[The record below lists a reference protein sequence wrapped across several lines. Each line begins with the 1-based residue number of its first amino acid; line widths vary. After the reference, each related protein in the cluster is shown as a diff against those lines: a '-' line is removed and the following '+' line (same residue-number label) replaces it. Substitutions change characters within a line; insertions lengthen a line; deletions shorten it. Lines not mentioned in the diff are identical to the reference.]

1 MKSKRL
7 LLLLLLAIGLPWA
20 ANAQDLADYTL
31 TVGTE
36 TYTSIAADNLRLTSV
51 YGDGGYQSVTLPFS
65 FPFGEGNYT
74 SVTVRA
80 DGYLY
85 FGSLSSY
92 PGHSSK
98 TAWTS
103 SSYSVIAP
111 FLNYDGKITS
121 SGATSGAYSTT
132 DDPDNPTMFIVEFKG
147 LQCYYSPY
155 GDYNFQ
161 VRLHRNGNIS
171 TVYGNSTLSTY
182 SSASQNFFL
191 TNGSDHICL
200 TGSYATPVAGTPST
214 LPNFTTAPAEGQVIT
229 YVRPVITCP
238 KPTNLVCTAYT
249 ATTATLSWTE
259 NGTATNWVLQYS
271 TDNTFATGV
280 QSVNVSNT
288 PSKQLTGLTAETT
301 YYARVKTDCGDGDQ
315 SDWSNTCE
323 FMPSAYTYIGTG
335 TSTSG
340 YAPLYGNY
348 NNSYDQMIYTASQL
362 GLEASEITHIGF
374 NSSAANSNP
383 RTISIYM
390 GHTTKSSFSSNSD
403 FVSINDLTEV
413 YSGTWNITAGWNE
426 FELTTPFNYD
436 GSSNLVIALYSKGSY
451 KSTTFYYT
459 VTSSSQVV
467 YAYSDS
473 NDPNPNTNEGN
484 WSSFNSR
491 NTTTYLPNL
500 KLLAVVSNTPK
511 PRNLVVSNITSEG
524 ATVTWEAPS
533 SATPTGYEYQYKTST
548 GEWPAAW
555 TNNGTNLTC
564 TLSELTASTDY
575 VVRVRANYADGDS
588 DPAEIQFTTEA
599 TCMPVTNITV
609 SDITSNSAKL
619 AWTPGGSET
628 NWQYLTLAHG
638 DTPDWTSE
646 RVITSNTHANVPANI
661 YACTGVQPQPNTEYD
676 FYVRANCGGGD
687 YSEAA
692 MLTFRTACGAITSFP
707 INYGFE
713 TSEGFPANASTPTVN
728 PFDACW
734 RNEATV
740 QNGTNAD
747 RVWGTSTSYKHTGSQ
762 ALVLP
767 DKGNSTNFAK
777 TMLVFPEMEFTYADG
792 YIVSFWIYRNGTSTN
807 PEGFKLY
814 VSDCDTIGP
823 NAVELGHYSRNYG
836 IAYPDIV
843 SSGWYQYET
852 APITRTGSV
861 YLIFEG
867 QSYYGNATY
876 VDDITIKE
884 YVAVTA
890 NQIVNT
896 VSDPATEMT
905 WNEFVNHWTNDDH
918 FTSTTFTLMDDITVN
933 TMVGTS
939 AKPFT
944 GIFNGNSHTI
954 TVNLTATDANFTAPF
969 RIIRNATIQNLKVDG
984 TINDG
989 GFKFCAG
996 FAGDCYGNNIFTNC
1010 ESAVTINATTEGDGT
1025 HGGFIARNYGS
1036 TSTSNLCTTVF
1047 NGCAFTGRLLGANT
1061 TQSAGF
1067 CGWSEYNSPN
1077 YAKTI
1082 FNNCLFA
1089 PQAVTMSTTNSA
1101 AFARRRNAS
1110 YVNFNNC
1117 YFMQDFN
1124 DGTNNTAQGKQAYTI
1139 AGVDPVYVAFS
1150 GEHTLYNMSGI
1161 DAYTEGMIH
1170 GYTKL
1175 AGEGDVVTLTLDG
1188 APGYEAN
1195 HGTLV
1200 ANGETYTL
1208 TMEAFDTEITAVDCP
1223 VPFNVE
1229 ANDVTATSAKIAWE
1243 GNSDTYKLMYRNVIT
1258 AAVDF
1263 DETYDFEDGTLQ
1275 GWTTIS
1281 NDNDNHAWTIQ
1292 NGTSYAHGGTKCVY
1306 AQYTS
1311 SSVGGDAND
1320 WLFSPQ
1326 IPLGG
1331 TLSFYAKKS
1340 TSGTDRFQVYVS
1352 TTGNNISDFTAI
1364 SEVITPNS
1372 TYDLYEYDLSSYSGY
1387 GYVAIVYTAPNDQYY
1402 IYVDDIHITA
1412 TVEGEYGAWQT
1423 VNPAVSAQPISSLT
1437 PETTYQV
1444 KVSGFCNGVET
1455 DESPV
1460 VEFTTP
1466 ATCPAPT
1473 ELAVTDG
1480 SVTAHAATITWT
1492 ENGEATTWI
1501 VEYAGNA
1508 DFTGALTETVED
1520 NTTYSFDDLDGETT
1534 YYVHVKAHCGDED
1547 ESDYSNVVNFTT
1559 LVACQAPTVLTVTE
1573 GSVTTNQVE
1582 LNWTENGTATAWQI
1596 CLNGD
1601 ETNLIAA
1608 NSNPFTLE
1616 SLTAATSYTVKVRAN
1631 CGGIDGESAWS
1642 NEVSFATE
1650 CDVITITE
1658 DSTYRQGFE
1667 GYQGTTY
1674 SSGDVLPVCW
1684 DSYSEGSTLPH
1695 ITSSG
1700 SYHYVHEGTNTLYF
1714 YGAAQTNS
1722 YVALPEFTNGLN
1734 TLQINFWMQTE
1745 SGAGYGELSLGYITA
1760 EDNNFNTYQ
1769 VIETYENHT
1778 SSMVEITTQIK
1789 NVPATATRLAFR
1801 WAHPSTS
1808 WHGCCIDDVE
1818 VSLLPT
1824 FTKTIAAVGEEN
1836 WDGGK
1841 GGYYLIASPLA
1852 EDVDPATVNGM
1863 LTADEGEGEDVVLTY
1878 DLYSFNQA
1886 QELEWQNYRA
1896 NNFNLVNGTGYL
1908 YASKNGTT
1916 LTFTG
1921 APGTNGQVNLVYD
1934 SNAEEFAGWNLV
1946 GNPFGE
1952 DAYIT
1957 KDFYTL
1963 ENSDTYTPNTAGT
1976 PIHAMQG
1983 LLVVADEDGETL
1995 TFTPAEAP
2003 AGSNAKLN
2011 LNVTKDHGLID
2022 RAIISFTE
2030 GQQLP
2035 KLQFRNGSTKV
2046 YMPKDGKEYA
2056 IVSTEAM
2063 GTMPVNFKA
2072 ENNGTYTLS
2081 FTTEEVSFAY
2091 LHLIDNMTGIETDL
2105 LANPSYSFDAKT
2117 TDYESRFK
2125 LVFATGNN
2133 ANDDAF
2139 AFYSNGSFVINNEG
2153 NATLQVIDVNGR
2165 ILKSE
2170 SINGCANVNVKAAA
2184 GVYVLRLV
2192 NGNDVKVQKVV
2203 VR

>member
-20 ANAQDLADYTL
+20 ANAQKALPYSYGFEDNNLAT
-31 TVGTE
+31 
-36 TYTSIAADNLRLTSV
+36 
-51 YGDGGYQSVTLPFS
+51 DGWILS
-65 FPFGEGNYT
+65 
-74 SVTVRA
+74 
-80 DGYLY
+80 
-85 FGSLSSY
+85 GS
-92 PGHSSK
+92 
-98 TAWTS
+98 TS
-103 SSYSVIAP
+103 SSTKIYSESDAP
-111 FLNYDGKITS
+111 EGSNLFKFHYSERNAYLISPLLSGTGNGVEVSFQYMRNTS
-121 SGATSGAYSTT
+121 SSSYQEQFQVGYTT
-132 DDPDNPTMFIVEFKG
+132 DENVTDPTEFT
-147 LQCYYSPY
+147 Y
-155 GDYNFQ
+155 G
-161 VRLHRNGNIS
+161 G
-171 TVYGNSTLSTY
+171 TVYSGTSWLTYENSFPANTKRIAIKYIYIDGYYLRLDDFHFNLP
-182 SSASQNFFL
+182 AS
-191 TNGSDHICL
+191 
-200 TGSYATPVAGTPST
+200 
-214 LPNFTTAPAEGQVIT
+214 
-229 YVRPVITCP
+229 CP
-238 KPTNLVCTAYT
+238 KPTDLVCTAYT
-249 ATTATLSWTE
+249 ANTATLSWTE
-259 NGTATNWVLQYS
+259 NGTATNWVIEYA
-271 TDNTFATGV
+271 DNANFTGA
-280 QSVNVSNT
+280 QTANASGT
-288 PSKQLTGLTAETT
+288 PSKQLTGLTAEQT
-301 YYARVKTDCGDGDQ
+301 YYAHVKADCGGGDE
-315 SDWSNTCE
+315 SAWSNTCE

-335 TSTSG
+335 TSTTG

-362 GLEASEITHIGF
+362 GLEASEITNIGF
-374 NSSAANSNP
+374 NSSAANSNA

-390 GHTTKSSFSSNSD
+390 GHTTKSSFSSDSD
-403 FVSINDLTEV
+403 FVSINNLTEV

-491 NTTTYLPNL
+491 STTTYLPNL

-533 SATPTGYEYQYKTST
+533 SATPTGYEYQYKTSA
-548 GEWPAAW
+548 GEWPAVW

-609 SDITSNSAKL
+609 SDIITTDAKL

-628 NWQYLTLAHG
+628 SWQYLTLAHG
-638 DTPDWTSE
+638 DTPDWTSPM
-646 RVITSNTHANVPANI
+646 VITSNTHANVPANI
-661 YACTGVQPQPNTEYD
+661 YASTGVQPQPNTEYD

-707 INYGFE
+707 VNYGFE
-713 TSEGFPANASTPTVN
+713 TSEGFPSNASYPTTN
-728 PFDACW
+728 QLGTCW

-740 QNGTNAD
+740 QNGTNPD

-777 TMLVFPEMEFTYADG
+777 TMLVFPEMEFTNPDG
-792 YIVSFWIYRNGTSTN
+792 YSVSFWIYRSGSGSN

-823 NAVELGHYSRNYG
+823 NAVELGHYSRNYS

-843 SSGWYQYET
+843 TSGWYQYET

-861 YLIFEG
+861 YIIFEG
-867 QSYYGNATY
+867 QSYYGSATY

-905 WNEFVNHWTNDDH
+905 WNEFVSHWNNGDH
-918 FTSTTFTLMDDITVN
+918 FTSTTFTLMDNITVS

-939 AKPFT
+939 TNPFT
-944 GIFNGNSHTI
+944 GTFNGNSRTI
-954 TVNLTATDANFTAPF
+954 TVNLTATDNNFTAPF
-969 RIIRNATIQNLKVDG
+969 RVIRNATIQNLKVNG

-996 FAGDCYGNNIFTNC
+996 FAGDCYVNNTFTNC
-1010 ESAVTINATTEGDGT
+1010 ESAVTINATIEGDGT

-1036 TSTSNLCTTVF
+1036 SSTSNLATTVF
-1047 NGCAFTGRLLGANT
+1047 NGCAFTGQLLGANT
-1061 TQSAGF
+1061 NQSAGF
-1067 CGWSEYNSPN
+1067 CGWSEYYSPN

-1089 PQAVTMSTTNSA
+1089 PQAVTMSTTSSA

-1117 YFMQDFN
+1117 YFIQDFN

-1139 AGVDPVYVAFS
+1139 TGVSPVYVAFS
-1150 GEHTLYNMSGI
+1150 GEHTLYSMSGI
-1161 DAYTEGMIH
+1161 DAYTEGMEH

-1175 AGEGDVVTLTLDG
+1175 AGEGDDVTLSLSG
-1188 APGYEAN
+1188 AAGYEAN

-1200 ANGETYTL
+1200 ANGETFTL
-1208 TMEAFDTEITAVDCP
+1208 TMEAYDTQISGISCP
-1223 VPFNVE
+1223 VPYNVAVPA
-1229 ANDVTATSAKIAWE
+1229 ANLTARSAQVTWNGGSDSYTIMYGELVDDVT
-1243 GNSDTYKLMYRNVIT
+1243 
-1258 AAVDF
+1258 
-1263 DETYDFEDGTLQ
+1263 TYDFEDQ
-1275 GWTTIS
+1275 TIPANFT
-1281 NDNDNHAWTIQ
+1281 NDATYPWVIASS
-1292 NGTSYAHGGTKCVY
+1292 GHGGSYSIKSGNGQGGHNST
-1306 AQYTS
+1306 TS
-1311 SSVGGDAND
+1311 EVIYEFTLASES
-1320 WLFSPQ
+1320 
-1326 IPLGG
+1326 
-1331 TLSFYAKKS
+1331 TLSFWAK
-1340 TSGTDRFQVYVS
+1340 
-1352 TTGNNISDFTAI
+1352 IS
-1364 SEVITPNS
+1364 SE
-1372 TYDLYEYDLSSYSGY
+1372 SSYDKGYFSIDGSNKINGISGAGSWTEY
-1387 GYVAIVYTAPNDQYY
+1387 SYPLAAGTHTLRWYYTKDTSTDSNDDCF
-1402 IYVDDIHITA
+1402 YVDDITITSS
-1412 TVEGEYGAWQT
+1412 
-1423 VNPAVSAQPISSLT
+1423 AVDTWTTLPNIAASPYTIESLT

-1444 KVSGFCNGVET
+1444 KVSGTCAGVPT
-1455 DESPV
+1455 DYSDV

-1480 SVTAHAATITWT
+1480 SVTAHDATITWT

-1501 VEYAGNA
+1501 VEYADNA
-1508 DFTGALTETVED
+1508 DFTNASPETVED
-1520 NTTYSFDDLDGETT
+1520 DATYSFDALDGETT
-1534 YYVHVKAHCGDED
+1534 YYVRVKAHCGEED
-1547 ESDYSNVVNFTT
+1547 ESYYSNVVNFTT
-1559 LVACQAPTVLTVTE
+1559 LVACPVPTVLTVTE

-1582 LNWTENGTATAWQI
+1582 LSWTENGTATAWQI

-1642 NEVSFATE
+1642 NTVSFATE
-1650 CDVITITE
+1650 CDVITTFPWSENFNSLGMANSIPNCW
-1658 DSTYRQGFE
+1658 DNSE
-1667 GYQGTTY
+1667 GTTTSDAFKWSYQGGDYLKFNSWSNSNGNTNFLKTPVLSLPNSPMQLSFRYKNPTGGDFSVYISTDGGATYTTSLFTGLTDQSDWEQKTY
-1674 SSGDVLPVCW
+1674 DLTSYAGEENVVIVFGGTSNYGSGDA
-1684 DSYSEGSTLPH
+1684 Y
-1695 ITSSG
+1695 
-1700 SYHYVHEGTNTLYF
+1700 LY
-1714 YGAAQTNS
+1714 
-1722 YVALPEFTNGLN
+1722 L
-1734 TLQINFWMQTE
+1734 
-1745 SGAGYGELSLGYITA
+1745 
-1760 EDNNFNTYQ
+1760 DD
-1769 VIETYENHT
+1769 
-1778 SSMVEITTQIK
+1778 VEITY
-1789 NVPATATRLAFR
+1789 F
-1801 WAHPSTS
+1801 
-1808 WHGCCIDDVE
+1808 
-1818 VSLLPT
+1818 
-1824 FTKTIAAVGEEN
+1824 FTKTIVAVGEEGWAN
-1836 WDGGK
+1836 GK
-1841 GGYYLIASPLA
+1841 GGYYFIASPLA
-1852 EDVDPATVNGM
+1852 EDVTPNADNGFI
-1863 LTADEGEGEDVVLTY
+1863 TDNY
-1878 DLYSFNQA
+1878 DLYYFSQTGDSEGN
-1886 QELEWQNYRA
+1886 EWI
-1896 NNFNLVNGTGYL
+1896 NFKDTENGGFSIVNGTGYL
-1908 YASKNGTT
+1908 YASKEGTT

-1921 APGTNGQVNLVYD
+1921 APYSSDGEVTVTLSVAENTDNLGAV
-1934 SNAEEFAGWNLV
+1934 NLV
-1946 GNPFGE
+1946 GNPFAV

-1957 KDFYTL
+1957 KSFYTL
-1963 ENSDTYTPNTAGT
+1963 ENSDTYTVNTSSVAIQ
-1976 PIHAMQG
+1976 PMQG

-2003 AGSNAKLN
+2003 TGSKAKLN
-2011 LNVTKDHGLID
+2011 MNVSKDRSVVD
-2022 RAIISFTE
+2022 QAIISFNE

-2072 ENNGTYTLS
+2072 ENDGTYTLS
-2081 FTTEEVSFAY
+2081 FTAEEVSFSY

-2170 SINGCANVNVKAAA
+2170 SINGCANVDVKAAA
-2184 GVYVLRLV
+2184 GVYMLRLV

>member
-20 ANAQDLADYTL
+20 AMAQNTITLTGNVTQTIAPNTTYNFYDSGGPDSNYGNSQNYTATLTCVGDITINFTEFETENSSDCYDWDHMHIYDGTASNGTLLARGQSGCTSATLTTGVNYVATSGTMTIVWKSDSSTNKAGWAATITGGAAPACPKPMNFTCTASTGTPATATFTWTNGGTETDWVLEYGTASDFTGASSKSISQSDLVNGKYTL
-31 TVGTE
+31 T
-36 TYTSIAADNLRLTSV
+36 
-51 YGDGGYQSVTLPFS
+51 
-65 FPFGEGNYT
+65 
-74 SVTVRA
+74 
-80 DGYLY
+80 
-85 FGSLSSY
+85 
-92 PGHSSK
+92 
-98 TAWTS
+98 
-103 SSYSVIAP
+103 
-111 FLNYDGKITS
+111 
-121 SGATSGAYSTT
+121 
-132 DDPDNPTMFIVEFKG
+132 
-147 LQCYYSPY
+147 
-155 GDYNFQ
+155 
-161 VRLHRNGNIS
+161 
-171 TVYGNSTLSTY
+171 
-182 SSASQNFFL
+182 
-191 TNGSDHICL
+191 
-200 TGSYATPVAGTPST
+200 
-214 LPNFTTAPAEGQVIT
+214 
-229 YVRPVITCP
+229 
-238 KPTNLVCTAYT
+238 
-249 ATTATLSWTE
+249 
-259 NGTATNWVLQYS
+259 
-271 TDNTFATGV
+271 
-280 QSVNVSNT
+280 
-288 PSKQLTGLTAETT
+288 TGLTAEMK
-301 YYARVKTDCGDGDQ
+301 YYARIKADCGGGEV
-315 SDWSNTCE
+315 SNWSNTIE
-323 FMPSAYTYIGTG
+323 FKPSNVQTVAIGSGESTNSYLPAYTY
-335 TSTSG
+335 
-340 YAPLYGNY
+340 
-348 NNSYDQMIYTASQL
+348 NNNTLSEQIYTAAEIGMAGTINSIAFYNAGSTKNPNFKVYLVHTDKTEFSSATDWLTVTAGDLVFEGNVTLTTGQWTTIEFDTEFEFDGCSNLGLVVDENMSYSSGLACRVFSSTDNCSMYVTSDGTNYNAVGASYSGSRLSVKNQLQL
-362 GLEASEITHIGF
+362 GI
-374 NSSAANSNP
+374 
-383 RTISIYM
+383 
-390 GHTTKSSFSSNSD
+390 
-403 FVSINDLTEV
+403 
-413 YSGTWNITAGWNE
+413 
-426 FELTTPFNYD
+426 
-436 GSSNLVIALYSKGSY
+436 
-451 KSTTFYYT
+451 
-459 VTSSSQVV
+459 
-467 YAYSDS
+467 
-473 NDPNPNTNEGN
+473 
-484 WSSFNSR
+484 
-491 NTTTYLPNL
+491 LPNL
-500 KLLAVVSNTPK
+500 KPSPNNLA
-511 PRNLVVSNITSEG
+511 LVDGSLSQ
-524 ATVTWEAPS
+524 S
-533 SATPTGYEYQYKTST
+533 SATLEWQTPCIASPTGYEYQYRTAT
-548 GEWPAAW
+548 DQWPATW
-555 TNNGTNLTC
+555 TSNGTNLSMP
-564 TLSELTASTDY
+564 LSGLTASTTY
-575 VVRVRANYADGDS
+575 AFRVRATYAEGESDS
-588 DPAEIQFTTEA
+588 IEIEFTTEA

-619 AWTPGGSET
+619 AWDDPNGATS
-628 NWQYLTLAHG
+628 WQYLTVAHG

-661 YACTGVQPQPNTEYD
+661 YACTGVEPQPNTEYD

-692 MLTFRTACGAITSFP
+692 MLTFRTACGAITAFP
-707 INYGFE
+707 VNYGFE

-740 QNGTNAD
+740 QNGTYAT

-767 DKGNSTNFAK
+767 DKGNSTDFAK
-777 TMLVFPEMEFTYADG
+777 TMLVFPEMEFTYTDG
-792 YIVSFWIYRNGTSTN
+792 YIVSFWIYRSGTGSN

-861 YLIFEG
+861 YIIFEG

-905 WNEFVNHWTNDDH
+905 WDEFVSHWNNGDH
-918 FTSTTFTLMDDITVN
+918 FTNTTFTLMDDITVS

-939 AKPFT
+939 TNPFT
-944 GIFNGNSHTI
+944 GTFNGNSRTI
-954 TVNLTATDANFTAPF
+954 TANLTATDNNFTAPF
-969 RIIRNATIQNLKVDG
+969 RVIRNATIQNLKVDG
-984 TINDG
+984 TLNDDG
-989 GFKFCAG
+989 HKFCAG

-1036 TSTSNLCTTVF
+1036 SSTSNLATTVF
-1047 NGCAFTGRLLGANT
+1047 NGCAFTGQLLGAST

-1139 AGVDPVYVAFS
+1139 TGVDPVYVAFS

-1175 AGEGDVVTLTLDG
+1175 AGEGDNVTLSLSG
-1188 APGYEAN
+1188 AAGYEAD

-1200 ANGETYTL
+1200 ANGETFIL
-1208 TMEAFDTEITAVDCP
+1208 TMEAYNTQITGVSCP
-1223 VPFNVE
+1223 VPYNVAVPA
-1229 ANDVTATSAKIAWE
+1229 ANLTARSAQVTWT
-1243 GNSDTYKLMYRNVIT
+1243 GNSDSYTIMYGEV
-1258 AAVDF
+1258 VDVVT
-1263 DETYDFEDGTLQ
+1263 TYDFEDQ
-1275 GWTTIS
+1275 TIPAIFTNS
-1281 NDNDNHAWTIQ
+1281 ETHAWTVTS
-1292 NGTSYAHGGTKCVY
+1292 NDKHAGTYSIKSGGAGTAYATSDLTLTLTLTDNTPISFWYKASSESGYDYGRFFIDGSQKFETSGTTNNWT
-1306 AQYTS
+1306 QYT
-1311 SSVGGDAND
+1311 GELTA
-1320 WLFSPQ
+1320 
-1326 IPLGG
+1326 G
-1331 TLSFYAKKS
+1331 THTLIWRYYKD
-1340 TSGTDRFQVYVS
+1340 SGTDRGDDCF
-1352 TTGNNISDFTAI
+1352 
-1364 SEVITPNS
+1364 
-1372 TYDLYEYDLSSYSGY
+1372 
-1387 GYVAIVYTAPNDQYY
+1387 
-1402 IYVDDIHITA
+1402 YVDDITFTSIA
-1412 TVEGEYGAWQT
+1412 VETWTTLPNIAASPYTIE
-1423 VNPAVSAQPISSLT
+1423 SLT

-1444 KVSGFCNGVET
+1444 KVSGTCAGVPT
-1455 DESPV
+1455 DYSDV

-1520 NTTYSFDDLDGETT
+1520 NATYSFDDLDGETT
-1534 YYVHVKAHCGDED
+1534 YYVRVKAHCGDED

-1559 LVACQAPTVLTVTE
+1559 LVACPVPTVLTVTA
-1573 GSVTTNQVE
+1573 TTTTTAT
-1582 LNWTENGTATAWQI
+1582 LSWTENGTATAWQI

-1616 SLTAATSYTVKVRAN
+1616 SLTAATTYTVKVRAN
-1631 CGGIDGESAWS
+1631 CGGIDGESDWS
-1642 NEVSFATE
+1642 NTVSFTTD
-1650 CDVITITE
+1650 CDAITITE
-1658 DSTYRQGFE
+1658 DNTYRQGFE

-1886 QELEWQNYRA
+1886 QELEWQNYRTS
-1896 NNFNLVNGTGYL
+1896 NFNLVNGTGYL

-1921 APGTNGQVNLVYD
+1921 ASGTNGQVNLVYD

-2003 AGSNAKLN
+2003 AGSKAKLN
-2011 LNVTKDHGLID
+2011 MNVSKDRSVVD
-2022 RAIISFTE
+2022 QAIISFNE

-2046 YMPKDGKEYA
+2046 YIPQDGKDYA
-2056 IVSTEAM
+2056 IVSAESM

-2081 FTTEEVSFAY
+2081 FTAEEVSFAY
-2091 LHLIDNMTGIETDL
+2091 LHLIDNMTGVETDL
-2105 LANPSYSFDAKT
+2105 LANPSYSFDART

-2133 ANDDAF
+2133 ANDDTF
-2139 AFYSNGSFVINNEG
+2139 AFYCNGSFVINNEG
-2153 NATLQVIDVNGR
+2153 EATLQVIDVNGR

-2170 SINGCANVNVKAAA
+2170 SINGCANVSVKAAQ
-2184 GVYVLRLV
+2184 GIYMLRLV

-2203 VR
+2203 VK